1 MEEISQLALVV
12 VFAAVVL
19 VSGQLFMEHRAS
31 KSFNG
36 PAVATL
42 TSGAAKT
49 R

>member
-12 VFAAVVL
+12 VFASVLL
-19 VSGQLFMEHRAS
+19 VSGQLFMEYRAS
-31 KSFNG
+31 KSFDG

-42 TSGAAKT
+42 TSGTVKT